1 MSKFGKWSV
10 TAGIGISGALL
21 AAFAD
26 GAPTSALVL
35 TAGIMSLVIA
45 TLFILVKLNEL
56 LRDKK

>member
-1 MSKFGKWSV
+1 MERYV
-10 TAGIGISGALL
+10 